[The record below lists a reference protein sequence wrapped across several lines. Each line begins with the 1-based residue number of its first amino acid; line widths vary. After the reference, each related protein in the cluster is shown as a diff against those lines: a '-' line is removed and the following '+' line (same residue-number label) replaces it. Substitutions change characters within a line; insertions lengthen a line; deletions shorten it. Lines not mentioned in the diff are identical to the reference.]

1 MESNDDTNI
10 REETVRK
17 ALTLHLYGENRK
29 GSCPVS
35 VESDK
40 EGKCGLYSVSTC
52 DISRGEKIM
61 ESYSVNLAL
70 DHPYRSTR
78 CGFCACPL
86 MNYNQSS
93 SSESSLCKV
102 CKMVAFCPN
111 CEKAGARKWHDE
123 SGECRVLSCLVL
135 CFKHLFL
142 QEGQS
147 NNPET
152 EIKSNN
158 NDSEEVLEKDAN
170 EVDSTIFL
178 TMRLMCRKF
187 SDLSLGEKKGDKY
200 SLPSIDWNLFDSLY
214 STRFS
219 KDKGQSENETINQY
233 NIAIGILCTL
243 VKEQFIKKSCEKNKK
258 NGDNED
264 NEKEYWDGS
273 WITKENFDDV
283 LGKVM
288 GCCHAVTDVTLELG
302 CQCLGRALFL
312 EHSFYNHSCVPNSFL
327 SCHFPQIS
335 NDTTEDNHCCA
346 LKSRVYC
353 LQDIEKRKPITL
365 SYIPTSG
372 LDREE
377 RNSRLK
383 EGYNFACKC
392 EACVDSDQTSR
403 WEQHTKVPP
412 ECDIYA
418 IRQLQYSC
426 NQSLLEIQVSLTEDP
441 DCDIGASLE
450 NCIGLIQM
458 CSRGIENQKIPS
470 SHEVSIE
477 VHRLLATAFSLSEK
491 MKESFAEHRAFFKS
505 IDPIKEIFDPVAVA
519 TQRLKFSQDLERDK
533 DTSEALSQLLLAHD
547 LCSTVLGADHLLT
560 TSILNKKKSM
570 ENQKLHKKAK
580 LK

>member
-1 MESNDDTNI
+1 MMENNDDSNI
-10 REETVRK
+10 REKTVQK
-17 ALTLHLYGENRK
+17 ALTLHLSGENGK
-29 GSCPVS
+29 EPCAVS

-40 EGKCGLYSVSTC
+40 QGKCGLYSISTY
-52 DISRGEKIM
+52 DLNRGEKIM
-61 ESYSVNLAL
+61 ESHSVSFVLE
-70 DHPYRSTR
+70 HPYRSTR
-78 CGFCACPL
+78 CGFCASPL
-86 MNYNQSS
+86 LNHQCSS
-93 SSESSLCKV
+93 DSSLCKG
-102 CKMVAFCPN
+102 CRMVASCPN
-111 CEKAGARKWHDE
+111 CEKAGAKKWHDE

-142 QEGQS
+142 QGQS
-147 NNPET
+147 NPET
-152 EIKSNN
+152 DIKV
-158 NDSEEVLEKDAN
+158 NDSEVLEKDAN

-178 TMRLMCRKF
+178 TMRLMCRKW
-187 SDLSLGEKKGDKY
+187 SDLKLVEKGENH

-233 NIAIGILCTL
+233 NIAIGILCKL
-243 VKEQFIKKSCEKNKK
+243 VKEQFTKTCKNKK
-258 NGDNED
+258 NGESDS
-264 NEKEYWDGS
+264 EKEYWDGS

-288 GCCHAVTDVTLELG
+288 GCCHAVTDVTLDLG

-327 SCHFPQIS
+327 SCHFPHIS
-335 NDTTEDNHCCA
+335 NDTTENYCCA

-353 LQDIEKRKPITL
+353 LQDIEKGKPITL

-383 EGYNFACKC
+383 EGYNFECQC
-392 EACVDSDQTSR
+392 EACGYSDKKSKPSR

-412 ECDIYA
+412 ECDINS
-418 IRQLQYSC
+418 IRQVQYSC
-426 NQSLLEIQVSLTEDP
+426 NQNLLEIQQCLTENLGH
-441 DCDIGASLE
+441 DIEASLD
-450 NCIGLIQM
+450 NCIGLIRM

-477 VHRLLATAFSLSEK
+477 VHRLLATALSLSGK
-491 MKESFAEHRAFFKS
+491 MKESFAEHRAFFES
-505 IDPIKEIFDPVAVA
+505 IEPIKEIFDPVAVA
-519 TQRLKFSQDLERDK
+519 TQRLKFSQDLERDN
-533 DTSEALSQLLLAHD
+533 DASEALSQLCLAHN

-560 TSILNKKKSM
+560 TSIMEKKNAI
-570 ENQKLHKKAK
+570 ETQKIHKKAK